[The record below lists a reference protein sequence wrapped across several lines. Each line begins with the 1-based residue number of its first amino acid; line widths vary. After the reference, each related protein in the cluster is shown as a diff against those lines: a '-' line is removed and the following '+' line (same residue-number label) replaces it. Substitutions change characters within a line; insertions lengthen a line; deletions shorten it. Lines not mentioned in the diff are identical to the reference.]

1 MKGAGMKLVY
11 IASPLRGE
19 NPSGKDYKKNID
31 VLITLLEVT
40 ASVLKGYKKVRSLFS
55 KSKK

>member
-1 MKGAGMKLVY
+1 M
-11 IASPLRGE
+11 
-19 NPSGKDYKKNID
+19 DYKKNID